1 MYVPD
6 AWSDTEG
13 KKSSIEVAN
22 CSAGRCLA
30 PRHRDGDSLYRR
42 GHVEL
47 GPVAPIHVP
56 GQFHNLFLG
65 AKHRPAEQFA
75 TPIDDFF
82 RSVSL
87 QASGTYMNGY
97 MVVDTKTGE
106 IGSVEMSYKN
116 FAFFKPDGKGGVA
129 VTTKP
134 QGLNTAYDHEMVQ
147 PDYMIGINYPASLLI
162 REELKSVDNR
172 PARRR
177 QFLARIGGVKD
188 IESAKALITY
198 IATRRTRFPSTAA
211 GIWAMATHP
220 HPRRSPTAR
229 RMPKRS
235 RPT

>member
-1 MYVPD
+1 MLHKLVSKRSG
-6 AWSDTEG
+6 A
-13 KKSSIEVAN
+13 A
-22 CSAGRCLA
+22 AG
-30 PRHRDGDSLYRR
+30 D
-42 GHVEL
+42 
-47 GPVAPIHVP
+47 
-56 GQFHNLFLG
+56 
-65 AKHRPAEQFA
+65 
-75 TPIDDFF
+75 
-82 RSVSL
+82 
-87 QASGTYMNGY
+87 
-97 MVVDTKTGE
+97 
-106 IGSVEMSYKN
+106 IGLVEMSYKN
-116 FAFFKPDGKGGVA
+116 FVFFKPDGKGGVA